1 MLLHPDCIF
10 TIHIAMSL
18 REILLKSV
26 GELGAILC
34 NSLERLKTE
43 LYF

>member
-10 TIHIAMSL
+10 TTHIAMSL

-26 GELGAILC
+26 GELGPNLC
-34 NSLERLKTE
+34 NT
-43 LYF
+43 

>member
-18 REILLKSV
+18 QKILLKSV
-26 GELGAILC
+26 GELGANLC
-34 NSLERLKTE
+34 NT
-43 LYF
+43 